1 MDKPS
6 DYYTKSDRER
16 QISYNITY
24 MWNLKKKIV
33 QMNLQNKNRITDIA
47 NRPDYQGGNGGGI
60 NWEIGVVFFT
70 AG

>member
-1 MDKPS
+1 MESK
-6 DYYTKSDRER
+6 
-16 QISYNITY
+16 
-24 MWNLKKKIV
+24 KKKIV

-60 NWEIGVVFFT
+60 YWEIGVVFFT